1 MSNTTYE
8 APGAPGGD
16 KLPLA
21 DLEGALI
28 RVEVVEALT
37 GVQTSLGVSDPI
49 RCNVAA
55 LDGKYKGD
63 TYDDTLIFPK
73 VLASQLRNSVGK
85 VVLGRLGRGTA
96 KPGQSAP
103 WLLSAPTGEDIAVA
117 TKYDAY
123 IASKAPVDT
132 SAPF

>member
-1 MSNTTYE
+1 MSNAYE
-8 APGAPGGD
+8 SPGAPGGD

-21 DLEGALI
+21 ELEGALI
-28 RVEVVEALT
+28 RVDVVEALT
-37 GVQTSLGVSDPI
+37 GVTTSFGVSDPI

-55 LDGKYKGD
+55 LDGARKGA
-63 TYDDTLIFPK
+63 TFDDTLVFPK
-73 VLASQLRNSVGK
+73 VLASQLRGSVGK

-103 WLLSAPTGEDIAVA
+103 WLLSAPTGEDIATAV
-117 TKYDAY
+117 KYDAY
-123 IASKAPVDT
+123 VASKVAVDT

>member
-1 MSNTTYE
+1 MSNAYE
-8 APGAPGGD
+8 SPGAPGGD
-16 KLPLA
+16 KLPLG

-28 RVEVVEALT
+28 RVDVVEALT
-37 GVQTSLGVSDPI
+37 GVTTSFGVSDPI

-55 LDGKYKGD
+55 LDGALKAQ
-63 TYDDTLIFPK
+63 TWDDTLVFPK
-73 VLASQLRNSVGK
+73 VLASQLRGSVGK

-117 TKYDAY
+117 QKYDAY
-123 IASKAPVDT
+123 VASKTPVDT